1 MEVFYFYK
9 IKKNYTHT
17 ILKNFETGLIT
28 KPVLEKIHNHQKSS
42 RSSSNNPAYD
52 AKGNDTAVKTRQFLS
67 SQSLDVSIF
76 IFREVNKVTFSED
89 VSVVFMVLVAVVAR
103 VRVRSW

>member
-1 MEVFYFYK
+1 VEVFYFYK

-28 KPVLEKIHNHQKSS
+28 KQVLEKIHNHQKSS

-52 AKGNDTAVKTRQFLS
+52 AKGNDTAVKTRQSKFRCEHLHIPG
-67 SQSLDVSIF
+67 SQQGH
-76 IFREVNKVTFSED
+76 
-89 VSVVFMVLVAVVAR
+89 VF
-103 VRVRSW
+103 